1 MNRKELFR
9 RYTLF
14 LCSVFVNAFS
24 IAVITKALL
33 GTSPISSVPYV
44 LSLFTPG
51 TMGQYTIIMNF
62 GFILLEMV
70 MMKRKE
76 IYEKRFELLSQIPV
90 TLCFGAFIDV
100 SMHLLGWLNP
110 TLYIMKVI
118 TLLIG
123 CFILGLGI
131 SWEVKANVAM
141 VTGEY
146 LVQIISKFVRKE
158 FGFVK
163 VCFDVTLVS
172 ISCLLCLCFLPTI
185 EGVRE
190 GTVIAA
196 LIVGPISH
204 FLFPYWK
211 IFDKW
216 LLISPEKES
225 LQSAQNRPI
234 VITITREYGSGGR
247 ILGEMLAQKLG
258 IKFYDKELIALVAQE
273 SRLPEKYIAENEQRV
288 SSNYLLHIILQDYEA
303 PIEKSLSSADALFV
317 SQSRIVRKIASQEP
331 CVIIGR
337 CADYILRDFPSAS
350 IIKVF
355 CYTNLEAA
363 CERCTKE
370 YHLQS
375 DNIRE
380 EVLRTNRARINHY
393 QHYTNEKWGDPHRYD
408 LMLNTGTLSMETAC
422 TLIEQ
427 LYKEKKGMQNALHSN
442 EK

>member
-1 MNRKELFR
+1 M
-9 RYTLF
+9 
-14 LCSVFVNAFS
+14 
-24 IAVITKALL
+24 
-33 GTSPISSVPYV
+33 
-44 LSLFTPG
+44 
-51 TMGQYTIIMNF
+51 
-62 GFILLEMV
+62 
-70 MMKRKE
+70 
-76 IYEKRFELLSQIPV
+76 
-90 TLCFGAFIDV
+90 
-100 SMHLLGWLNP
+100 
-110 TLYIMKVI
+110 
-118 TLLIG
+118 
-123 CFILGLGI
+123 
-131 SWEVKANVAM
+131 
-141 VTGEY
+141 
-146 LVQIISKFVRKE
+146 
-158 FGFVK
+158 
-163 VCFDVTLVS
+163 
-172 ISCLLCLCFLPTI
+172 
-185 EGVRE
+185 
-190 GTVIAA
+190 
-196 LIVGPISH
+196 
-204 FLFPYWK
+204 
-211 IFDKW
+211 
-216 LLISPEKES
+216 ISPEKEN

>member
-1 MNRKELFR
+1 M
-9 RYTLF
+9 
-14 LCSVFVNAFS
+14 
-24 IAVITKALL
+24 
-33 GTSPISSVPYV
+33 
-44 LSLFTPG
+44 
-51 TMGQYTIIMNF
+51 
-62 GFILLEMV
+62 
-70 MMKRKE
+70 
-76 IYEKRFELLSQIPV
+76 
-90 TLCFGAFIDV
+90 
-100 SMHLLGWLNP
+100 
-110 TLYIMKVI
+110 
-118 TLLIG
+118 
-123 CFILGLGI
+123 
-131 SWEVKANVAM
+131 
-141 VTGEY
+141 
-146 LVQIISKFVRKE
+146 
-158 FGFVK
+158 
-163 VCFDVTLVS
+163 
-172 ISCLLCLCFLPTI
+172 
-185 EGVRE
+185 
-190 GTVIAA
+190 
-196 LIVGPISH
+196 
-204 FLFPYWK
+204 
-211 IFDKW
+211 
-216 LLISPEKES
+216 
-225 LQSAQNRPI
+225 
-234 VITITREYGSGGR
+234 
-247 ILGEMLAQKLG
+247 
-258 IKFYDKELIALVAQE
+258 VAQE

-288 SSNYLLHIILQDYEA
+288 SSNYLLHVILQDYEA